1 MRVTIHAPALW
12 RRHGVR
18 GSDEVID
25 LPDAEAEHYLA
36 VGVAVRADAP
46 EPVVEVEPEPES
58 EPEHPEKVEAEA
70 AVVVPPQHAAIRTN
84 APAKRN
90 PAKKRGK

>member
-18 GSDEVID
+18 GPSEVVD
-25 LPDAEAEHYLA
+25 LPDEVAEHYLA

-46 EPVVEVEPEPES
+46 EPVVEVGPEPES
-58 EPEHPEKVEAEA
+58 EHPEKVEAEA

-84 APAKRN
+84 APAKRK
-90 PAKKRGK
+90 PAKKKGK